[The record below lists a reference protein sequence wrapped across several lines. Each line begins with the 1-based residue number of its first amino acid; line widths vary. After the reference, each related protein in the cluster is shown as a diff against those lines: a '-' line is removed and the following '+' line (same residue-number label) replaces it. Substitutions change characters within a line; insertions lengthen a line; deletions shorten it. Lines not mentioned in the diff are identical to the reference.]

1 MSNFR
6 IVETEGHFQPQ
17 YSFFERRLFKKNY
30 LKWNVILINETFWY
44 DTYEDALEVINNT
57 LKVKVNKSIIHYL
70 K

>member
-44 DTYEDALEVINNT
+44 ERFYICRKKLRDEEQENMGVI
-57 LKVKVNKSIIHYL
+57 KDE
-70 K
+70 